1 MLAGSSHKN
10 IRCHPSFHAF
20 NPTHACIWW
29 ERKEPADSTHRSTII
44 IIIMYNSY
52 KKRIERKTNI
62 KTNLLNSFCVC
73 MLFDAMFLI
82 ASFSLFSA
90 IWLKILQF
98 AIQTNIFLYSCKMQK
113 KIKTFK
119 VFRTHIAAYYTLF
132 LTIWLNI
139 LDSMHEGSQVR
150 NIKTCFFYYWNVLM
164 RGIDN

>member
-1 MLAGSSHKN
+1 MLAESSHKN

-29 ERKEPADSTHRSTII
+29 ERKEPADSTHRSTIII

-113 KIKTFK
+113 KYK
-119 VFRTHIAAYYTLF
+119 
-132 LTIWLNI
+132 NI
-139 LDSMHEGSQVR
+139 QSLSYPHRRILYS
-150 NIKTCFFYYWNVLM
+150 FFDHLVEYFGFNA
-164 RGIDN
+164 RRISG